1 MARNQQAGDEEAP
14 PDTWR
19 HGQHGDSELRLVL
32 AGKSGAGKSAT
43 GNSILGENVFES
55 KLAAQAV
62 TRVCRSGRRDW
73 DGKKILVI
81 DTPAIFNPQNC
92 SREVYQEISHCIML
106 SIPGPHVLVLV
117 TQLGRYTAEDQE
129 TAVRRVQEIFGRGA
143 MRHMIILFTRKED
156 LGGGSLSHYVSHS
169 DNKALRTLIQQC
181 GGRYC
186 AFNNKASG
194 AEQTE
199 QVHALM
205 EIAERMVKEN
215 GNAYYTSELYVEAEV
230 MLRYDN
236 GNFEEKCRNFGEK
249 VEQHM
254 KPQKE
259 GMVQGVLNSIW
270 NACCSI
276 WNACCRLTVYLWE
289 FVINVFR
296 RGWRLVVSLYN
307 YCFG

>member
-1 MARNQQAGDEEAP
+1 MARNQQVGDEEAP
-14 PDTWR
+14 PDSR
-19 HGQHGDSELRLVL
+19 AHGQHGDSELRLVL

-73 DGKKILVI
+73 EGKKILVI
-81 DTPAIFNPQNC
+81 DTPAIFNPQDC
-92 SREVYQEISHCIML
+92 SRAAYQEIGRCIML
-106 SIPGPHVLVLV
+106 SAPGPHALVLV
-117 TQLGRYTAEDQE
+117 TQLGRYTEEDQE
-129 TAVRRVQEIFGRGA
+129 AVRRVQEIFGAGA
-143 MRHMIILFTRKED
+143 MRHMIVLFTRKED
-156 LGGGSLSHYVSHS
+156 LGSGSLSDYVSHS

-199 QVHALM
+199 QVRVLM
-205 EIAERMVKEN
+205 EIAEGMVREN
-215 GNAYYTSELYVEAEV
+215 GNSCYTSELYVEAEV
-230 MLRYDN
+230 MLHYDN

-249 VEQHM
+249 MKQHM
-254 KPQKE
+254 KNQKE
-259 GMVQGVLNSIW
+259 GKICGVLKR
-270 NACCSI
+270 I
-276 WNACCRLTVYLWE
+276 WNACCRLTVYLLE

-296 RGWRLVVSLYN
+296 RGRRLVVSLYN
-307 YCFG
+307 YCVR